1 VVAGVLG
8 DAARLFEVHRVTSTG
23 DTPISRWQFQTSYPT
38 YDGSIF
44 LSRDHTIMLGL
55 HFASSGGPVQVRP
68 LPATMGGRAT
78 VARPLAGFLR
88 GYQLH
93 GGYTPGPLLAFA
105 ALAGLAGAVI
115 ALAGG
120 LAAARGRSILSSRQ
134 RELALACLLVF
145 GSALAVL
152 LASDLFE
159 FSWRYQ
165 LPALV
170 TLPPAGALGL
180 ALLGSLQRRRAPA
193 GHPQGRNENPLAGSP
208 TPARSATPAGP
219 RQAAPDQADRDQDDT
234 AQPASAQPDT
244 GQAHTGQADP
254 AQPGT
259 DQAETDQADT
269 GRANPGQVDQ
279 PAPSHQPLPR
289 PAD

>member
-1 VVAGVLG
+1 
-8 DAARLFEVHRVTSTG
+8 
-23 DTPISRWQFQTSYPT
+23 
-38 YDGSIF
+38 
-44 LSRDHTIMLGL
+44 
-55 HFASSGGPVQVRP
+55 
-68 LPATMGGRAT
+68 

-105 ALAGLAGAVI
+105 ALAGLTGAVI

-120 LAAARGRSILSSRQ
+120 LAATRGRSLLSSRQ

-145 GSALAVL
+145 GSAVAVL

-193 GHPQGRNENPLAGSP
+193 GHPQGRNENPPAGSP
-208 TPARSATPAGP
+208 TPARPATPARP
-219 RQAAPDQADRDQDDT
+219 RHTDPDQADQARDDT
-234 AQPASAQPDT
+234 AQPAPPQP
-244 GQAHTGQADP
+244 APPRPDP
-254 AQPGT
+254 
-259 DQAETDQADT
+259 DQ
-269 GRANPGQVDQ
+269 ANPGQVDQ
-279 PAPSHQPLPR
+279 PASSHQPLPR

>member
-1 VVAGVLG
+1 
-8 DAARLFEVHRVTSTG
+8 
-23 DTPISRWQFQTSYPT
+23 
-38 YDGSIF
+38 
-44 LSRDHTIMLGL
+44 
-55 HFASSGGPVQVRP
+55 
-68 LPATMGGRAT
+68 
-78 VARPLAGFLR
+78 
-88 GYQLH
+88 LH

-219 RQAAPDQADRDQDDT
+219 RPAAPDQADRDQDDT

-244 GQAHTGQADP
+244 
-254 AQPGT
+254 
-259 DQAETDQADT
+259 DQAETDQAET